1 MRCATRMRCR
11 HNPLIGFIALVI
23 AALSWPVP
31 FATAAPPGHTV
42 RVGVLTPIATS
53 FDPAVSPLARELFE
67 GLRELGY
74 TPGRDIVF
82 EFRSG
87 QGVAEALPSLAAE
100 LVALKPD
107 MLLVTG
113 TEAVLVAAKVTKTVP
128 IVMVGTT
135 DVVETGLVASLARP
149 GGNVTGL
156 AINAAEIA
164 AKRVQLLQEA
174 VPKLSRVAVLWNGS
188 VQSMTLGF
196 QNIEKASPQ
205 LGVTI
210 QSIRVTSSD
219 DFDQAFAAIEAGHPD
234 GLVVLYGPLR
244 GTDLPRVVEFVTR
257 HKLPTIFELGQGVR
271 GGGLM
276 EFGAPSSQMA
286 RRAAFYVDRIANGAK
301 PAELPV
307 EEPSKFF
314 LVLNMK
320 AAKGMGFDVPHSLLL
335 RADRVI
341 E

>member
-1 MRCATRMRCR
+1 MTKWIPARAVVLLAAC
-11 HNPLIGFIALVI
+11 IALLP
-23 AALSWPVP
+23 AAR
-31 FATAAPPGHTV
+31 AAPPGHTV
-42 RVGVLTPIATS
+42 RVGVLFPIAPS
-53 FDPAVSPLARELFE
+53 FDPAVSPVARELFD

-74 TPGRDIVF
+74 TPGQDIAF
-82 EFRSG
+82 EFRSAEG
-87 QGVAEALPSLAAE
+87 NAEALPRLANE

-107 MLLVTG
+107 LLLITG
-113 TEAVLVAAKVTKTVP
+113 TEAVLSAAEIIKTIPVV
-128 IVMVGTT
+128 IVGTA
-135 DVVETGLVASLARP
+135 DVVETGLVQSLAHP
-149 GGNVTGL
+149 GGNITGL

-174 VPKLSRVAVLWNGS
+174 VPRLSKVAVLWNGS

-210 QSIRVTSSD
+210 QSVRVTSSD
-219 DFDQAFAAIEAGHPD
+219 DFDRAFAAIEAGHPD

-244 GTDLPRVVEFVTR
+244 GNDLPRIVEFVTQQ
-257 HKLPTIFELGQGVR
+257 KLPTIFESGQGVR

-276 EFGAPSSQMA
+276 EFGALFSKMA
-286 RRAAFYVDRIANGAK
+286 RRAAFYIDKIANGAN

-307 EEPSKFF
+307 EEPSEFF
-314 LVLNMK
+314 LVINMK
-320 AAKGMGFDVPHSLLL
+320 AAKKMGFDVPQPLLL

>member
-1 MRCATRMRCR
+1 MMAKPMLARTA
-11 HNPLIGFIALVI
+11 IALATYV
-23 AALSWPVP
+23 ALVSV
-31 FATAAPPGHTV
+31 AIAAPPGHTV
-42 RVGVLTPIATS
+42 RVAVLSPIVPT
-53 FDPAVSPLARELFE
+53 FDPASNRIAKELFD
-67 GLRELGY
+67 GLRDLGY

-82 EFRSG
+82 EFRSA
-87 QGVAEALPSLAAE
+87 QGVADALPSLAAE
-100 LVALKPD
+100 LVAMKPD
-107 MLLVTG
+107 LLLITG
-113 TEAVLVAAKVTKTVP
+113 TEAVLTAAKITKAVP

-135 DVVETGLVASLARP
+135 DVVDTGLVASLARP
-149 GGNVTGL
+149 GGNITGL

-174 VPKLSRVAVLWNGS
+174 VPRLSRVAVLWNGS

-210 QSIRVTSSD
+210 QSVRVTSSD
-219 DFDQAFAAIEAGHPD
+219 DFDQAFAAIETGHPD
-234 GLVVLYGPLR
+234 GLVVLYGPLH
-244 GTDLPRVVEFVTR
+244 GNDLPRIVEFVTQ
-257 HKLPTIFELGQGVR
+257 HKLPTIFEIGQGVR

-276 EFGAPSSQMA
+276 EFGALPSQMA
-286 RRAAFYVDRIANGAK
+286 RRAASYVDKIANGAN

-307 EEPSKFF
+307 EEPSQFY
-314 LVLNMK
+314 LVINMQ
-320 AAKGMGFDVPHSLLL
+320 AAKNMGFEVPHSLLL